1 MDKMEENKNG
11 SEVQEEGT
19 GMKGIIEEVN
29 IDQEMRS
36 AYIDYSM
43 SVIVSRALPDARDG
57 LKPVQ
62 RRVLFGMEGLGLDY
76 SGQTKKSARIVGEV
90 LGKFHPHGDFSVYGA
105 MARLAQW
112 WNQRYPLVYGQGNFG
127 SMDGDPVAAMRY
139 TEAKLEKL
147 ANDVLADMDKDTV
160 DFQLNFD
167 DTIPEPTVLPTKA
180 PLLLLNGSAGI
191 AVGMATNMA
200 PHNLGECCDAICAYI
215 DNPDIDTDGLMK
227 YIKGPDFPTGG
238 LIQGIQGIKDAYE
251 TGRGRVVVRAKTEI
265 EVDNNG
271 RETIVVT
278 EIPYMVNKK
287 EMLEK
292 IGQMVDDKK
301 IEGITYMN
309 DESSREGIRVI
320 FRVKQGANSNV
331 VLNTLFKYT
340 PLQSSF
346 AINNVALVKGR
357 PRTMTLK
364 DIIRVFV
371 DFRHDVI
378 VRRTK
383 FELEKAKK
391 RAHILEGL
399 LKAID
404 VIDEIIR
411 IIRASKNVDEARAT
425 LMTTFGFSEAQ
436 ASAIVEMRLRQLTGL
451 EREKLQAEFDE
462 IEKFIAYCNDVLA
475 NVSMQMDII
484 KQETMELK
492 AKYGD
497 PRRSMIVPSAGEFR
511 VEDFYADD
519 DMVITLS
526 HFGYI
531 KRTPLAE
538 YKTQNRGGVG
548 MKGSATRDD
557 DFIEHLYVA
566 NMHSTMLFFTEQGK
580 CFWLKVYE
588 VPEGSRSTKG
598 RAIQNVLSIPDDK
611 IKAIIN
617 VPTLTD
623 EDYINNHYIILSTK
637 EGIIKKTS
645 LEAYS
650 RPRAKGVNAVNV
662 REGDELL
669 EAILTDGKSEVLIAS
684 RNGRCV
690 RFDETDARP
699 LGRTATGVRGINL
712 DEDDSAIGMVC
723 YEPEAEDAAE
733 HTLLVIGEKGL
744 GKRTDFE
751 EYRKTSR
758 GSKGV
763 RTMNITDKTG
773 KLVAMKNVTEDND
786 LLIITQSGL
795 IIRMAVSDIAQS
807 GRNTQGVKLINIRDN
822 DSIASVSVVA
832 KSEEDEQPAAPE
844 NGTAEGTQS
853 ETPAEGQDGQTPEV
867 QE

>member
-1 MDKMEENKNG
+1 MEDNRNDIA
-11 SEVQEEGT
+11 QEEPT
-19 GMKGIIEEVN
+19 GPKGIIEEVN

-62 RRVLFGMEGLGLDY
+62 RRVLYGMKELGLDF

-90 LGKFHPHGDFSVYGA
+90 LGKFHPHGDSSVYDA
-105 MARLAQW
+105 MARLAQN
-112 WNQRYPLVYGQGNFG
+112 WNQRYPLVFGQGNFG

-139 TEAKLEKL
+139 TEAKLEKI
-147 ANDVLADMDKDTV
+147 AADVLGDMDKDTV
-160 DFQLNFD
+160 DFQPNSD
-167 DTIPEPTVLPTKA
+167 DSLEEPVVVPTKL

-215 DNPDIDTDGLMK
+215 DNPDIDTEGLMQ
-227 YIKGPDFPTGG
+227 YVKGPDFPTGG
-238 LIQGIQGIKDAYE
+238 IIQGIQGIKDAYE
-251 TGRGRVVVRAKTEI
+251 TGRGRVVIRAKADI
-265 EVDNNG
+265 EVEPNG
-271 RETIVVT
+271 RETIVVS

-292 IGQMVDDKK
+292 IGQMVDEKK

-309 DESSREGIRVI
+309 DETSREGVRVI
-320 FRVKQGANSNV
+320 FRVKQGSNSNV
-331 VLNTLFKYT
+331 VLNTLYKYT

-346 AINNVALVKGR
+346 AINNVALVGGR
-357 PRTMTLK
+357 PRTMSLK

-378 VRRTK
+378 VRRTR
-383 FELEKAKK
+383 FELEKARK

-399 LKAID
+399 IKAID
-404 VIDEIIR
+404 VIDR
-411 IIRASKNVDEARAT
+411 IIEIVRSSRSVDEAKGR
-425 LMTTFGFSEAQ
+425 LIEEFGFSDLQ
-436 ASAIVEMRLRQLTGL
+436 ATAIVEMKIRQLTGL
-451 EREKLQAEFDE
+451 EREKLQAEYDE
-462 IEKFIAYCNDVLA
+462 LAKFIAYCEDVLA
-475 NVSMQMDII
+475 STEKQMEII
-484 KQETMELK
+484 KNETMELK

-497 PRRSMIVPSAGEFR
+497 RRRSEIVPNADEFNP
-511 VEDFYADD
+511 EDFYADD
-519 DMVITLS
+519 DAVITIS

-538 YKTQNRGGVG
+538 YRTQNRGGVG
-548 MKGSATRDD
+548 MKGSATRDE

-566 NMHSTMLFFTEQGK
+566 NMHSTMLFFTESGR
-580 CFWLKVYE
+580 CFWLKVYQ
-588 VPEGSRSTKG
+588 VPECPRSSKG

-617 VPTLTD
+617 VPKLND
-623 EDYINNHYIILSTK
+623 EEYVNSHYIILATK
-637 EGIIKKTS
+637 QGIIKKTS

-650 RPRAKGVNAVNV
+650 RPRLKGVNAVNV

-669 EAILTDGKSEVLIAS
+669 DAILTDGKSQVLIAS
-684 RNGRCV
+684 RGGRCV
-690 RFDETDARP
+690 RFDEVDARP

-712 DEDDSAIGMVC
+712 DEGDEAIGMVC
-723 YEPEAEDAAE
+723 YEPENEDASL

-773 KLVAMKNVTEDND
+773 VLVAMKNVTEDND
-786 LLIITQSGL
+786 LLIITKSGL
-795 IIRMAVSDIAQS
+795 IIRMAVSDIKQA
-807 GRNTQGVKLINIRDN
+807 GRNTQGVKLINIKDN

-832 KSEEDEQPAAPE
+832 RGEEEALPE
-844 NGTAEGTQS
+844 GEASAEVSGTSDSGNVE
-853 ETPAEGQDGQTPEV
+853 DNN
-867 QE
+867 

>member
-1 MDKMEENKNG
+1 MEDNRNDIA
-11 SEVQEEGT
+11 QEEPT
-19 GMKGIIEEVN
+19 GPKGIIEEVN

-62 RRVLFGMEGLGLDY
+62 RRVLYGMKELGLDF

-90 LGKFHPHGDFSVYGA
+90 LGKFHPHGDSSVYDA
-105 MARLAQW
+105 MARLAQN
-112 WNQRYPLVYGQGNFG
+112 WNQRYPLVFGQGNFG

-139 TEAKLEKL
+139 TEAKLEKI
-147 ANDVLADMDKDTV
+147 AADVLGDMDKDTV
-160 DFQLNFD
+160 DFQPNFD
-167 DTIPEPTVLPTKA
+167 DSLEEPVVVPTKL

-215 DNPDIDTDGLMK
+215 DNPDIDTEGLMQ
-227 YIKGPDFPTGG
+227 YVKGPDFPTGG
-238 LIQGIQGIKDAYE
+238 IIQGIQGIKDAYE
-251 TGRGRVVVRAKTEI
+251 TGRGRVVIRAKADI
-265 EVDNNG
+265 EVEPNG
-271 RETIVVT
+271 RETIVVS

-292 IGQMVDDKK
+292 IGQMVDEKK

-309 DESSREGIRVI
+309 DETSREGVRVI
-320 FRVKQGANSNV
+320 FRVKQGSNSNV
-331 VLNTLFKYT
+331 VLNTLYKYT

-346 AINNVALVKGR
+346 AINNVALVGGR
-357 PRTMTLK
+357 PRTMSLK

-378 VRRTK
+378 VRRTR
-383 FELEKAKK
+383 FELEKARK

-399 LKAID
+399 IKAID
-404 VIDEIIR
+404 VIDR
-411 IIRASKNVDEARAT
+411 IIEIVRSSRSVDEAKGR
-425 LMTTFGFSEAQ
+425 LIEEFGFSDLQ
-436 ASAIVEMRLRQLTGL
+436 ATAIVEMKIRQLTGL
-451 EREKLQAEFDE
+451 EREKLQAEYDE
-462 IEKFIAYCNDVLA
+462 LAKFIAYCEDVLA
-475 NVSMQMDII
+475 STEKQMEII
-484 KQETMELK
+484 KNETMELK

-497 PRRSMIVPSAGEFR
+497 RRRSEIVPNADEFNP
-511 VEDFYADD
+511 EDFYADD
-519 DMVITLS
+519 DAVITIS

-538 YKTQNRGGVG
+538 YRTQNRGGVG
-548 MKGSATRDD
+548 MKGSATRDE

-566 NMHSTMLFFTEQGK
+566 NMHSTMLFFTESGR
-580 CFWLKVYE
+580 CFWLKVYQ
-588 VPEGSRSTKG
+588 VPECPRSSKG

-617 VPTLTD
+617 VPKLND
-623 EDYINNHYIILSTK
+623 EEYVNSHYIILATK
-637 EGIIKKTS
+637 QGIIKKTS

-650 RPRAKGVNAVNV
+650 RPRLKGVNAVNV

-669 EAILTDGKSEVLIAS
+669 DAILTDGKSQVLIAS
-684 RNGRCV
+684 RGGRCV
-690 RFDETDARP
+690 RFDEGDARP

-712 DEDDSAIGMVC
+712 DEGDEAIGMVC
-723 YEPEAEDAAE
+723 YEPENEDASL

-773 KLVAMKNVTEDND
+773 VLVAMKNVTEDND
-786 LLIITQSGL
+786 LLIITKSGL
-795 IIRMAVSDIAQS
+795 IIRMAVSDIKQA
-807 GRNTQGVKLINIRDN
+807 GRNTQGVKLINIKDN

-832 KSEEDEQPAAPE
+832 RGEEEALPE
-844 NGTAEGTQS
+844 GEASAEVSGTSDSGNVE
-853 ETPAEGQDGQTPEV
+853 DNN
-867 QE
+867 

>member
-1 MDKMEENKNG
+1 MEDNRNDIA
-11 SEVQEEGT
+11 QEEPT
-19 GMKGIIEEVN
+19 GPKGIIEEVN

-62 RRVLFGMEGLGLDY
+62 RRVLYGMKELGLDF

-90 LGKFHPHGDFSVYGA
+90 LGKFHPHGDSSVYDA
-105 MARLAQW
+105 MARLAQN
-112 WNQRYPLVYGQGNFG
+112 WNQRYPLVFGQGNFG

-139 TEAKLEKL
+139 TEAKLEKI
-147 ANDVLADMDKDTV
+147 AADVLGDMDKDTV
-160 DFQLNFD
+160 DFQPNFD
-167 DTIPEPTVLPTKA
+167 DSLEEPVVVPTKL

-215 DNPDIDTDGLMK
+215 DNPDIDTEGLMQ
-227 YIKGPDFPTGG
+227 YVKGPDFPTGG
-238 LIQGIQGIKDAYE
+238 IIQGIQGIKDAYE
-251 TGRGRVVVRAKTEI
+251 TGRGRVVIRAKADI
-265 EVDNNG
+265 EVEPNG
-271 RETIVVT
+271 RETIVVS

-292 IGQMVDDKK
+292 IGQMVDEKK

-309 DESSREGIRVI
+309 DETSREGVRVI

-331 VLNTLFKYT
+331 VLNTLYKYT

-346 AINNVALVKGR
+346 AINNVALVGGR
-357 PRTMTLK
+357 PRTMSLK

-378 VRRTK
+378 VRRTR
-383 FELEKAKK
+383 FELEKARK

-399 LKAID
+399 IKAID
-404 VIDEIIR
+404 VIDR
-411 IIRASKNVDEARAT
+411 IIEIVRSSRSVDEAKGR
-425 LMTTFGFSEAQ
+425 LIEEFGFSDLQ
-436 ASAIVEMRLRQLTGL
+436 ATAIVEMKIRQLTGL
-451 EREKLQAEFDE
+451 EREKLQAEYDE
-462 IEKFIAYCNDVLA
+462 LAKFIAYCEDVLA
-475 NVSMQMDII
+475 STEKQMEII
-484 KQETMELK
+484 KNETMELK

-497 PRRSMIVPSAGEFR
+497 RRRSEIVPNADEFNP
-511 VEDFYADD
+511 EDFYADD
-519 DMVITLS
+519 DAVITIS

-538 YKTQNRGGVG
+538 YRTQNRGGVG
-548 MKGSATRDD
+548 MKGSATRDE

-566 NMHSTMLFFTEQGK
+566 NMHSTMLFFTESGR
-580 CFWLKVYE
+580 CFWLKVYQ
-588 VPEGSRSTKG
+588 VPECPRSSKG

-617 VPTLTD
+617 VPKLND
-623 EDYINNHYIILSTK
+623 EEYVNSHYIILATK
-637 EGIIKKTS
+637 QGIIKKTS

-650 RPRAKGVNAVNV
+650 RPRLKGVNAVNV

-669 EAILTDGKSEVLIAS
+669 DAILTDGKSQVLIAS
-684 RNGRCV
+684 RGGRCV
-690 RFDETDARP
+690 RFDEVDARP

-712 DEDDSAIGMVC
+712 DEGDEAIGMVC
-723 YEPEAEDAAE
+723 YEPENEDASL

-773 KLVAMKNVTEDND
+773 VLVAMKNVTEDND
-786 LLIITQSGL
+786 LLIITKSGL
-795 IIRMAVSDIAQS
+795 IIRMAVSDIKQA
-807 GRNTQGVKLINIRDN
+807 GRNTQGVKLINIKDN

-832 KSEEDEQPAAPE
+832 KGEEDAL
-844 NGTAEGTQS
+844 
-853 ETPAEGQDGQTPEV
+853 PEV
-867 QE
+867 ENATGNPEAGNVEDNN